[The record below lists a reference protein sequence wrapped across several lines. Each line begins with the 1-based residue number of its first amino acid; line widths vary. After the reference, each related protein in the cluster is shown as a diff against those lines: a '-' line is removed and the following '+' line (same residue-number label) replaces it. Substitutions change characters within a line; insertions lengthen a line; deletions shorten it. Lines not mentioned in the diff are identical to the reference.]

1 MPGSFV
7 PPIRRRSVLAGAAV
21 VLGAALGGCGFTVR
35 RTSGPPSYSAAEL
48 VDSGEFSTLDELGI
62 ARAKA
67 SKSLRLDFREGTI
80 AKSDV
85 GLTDS
90 AYGPDVVAP
99 EGEKFQLTIRGTEGT
114 LEAETDHVRFF
125 TTDTSPVL
133 NVVTYFL
140 TAETLDEYVQL
151 LRDAVQE
158 YGLDSETV
166 ERWVE
171 GMRSDPGDKSSYAIG
186 VGGAKG
192 FDVGYDLRYDG
203 GKEIQVIIV
212 SVSKLS

>member
-1 MPGSFV
+1 M
-7 PPIRRRSVLAGAAV
+7 LAGAAV
-21 VLGAALGGCGFTVR
+21 VLGSALGGCGFTVR
-35 RTSGPPSYSAAEL
+35 RTSGPPSFPAEEL
-48 VDSGEFSTLDELGI
+48 VDNGEFSTLDELGI

-85 GLTDS
+85 GLPDS
-90 AYGPDVVAP
+90 SHGPDVVAA

-133 NVVTYFL
+133 TVITYFL

-158 YGLDSETV
+158 YGLDSDAV

-171 GMRSDPGDKSSYAIG
+171 GMRGNPGDKSSYAIG
-186 VGGAKG
+186 VGDAKG

-203 GKEIQVIIV
+203 GKDKQVIIV